1 MKTTSLCCVIYLS
14 LLNVC
19 HAQTPPPPKPD
30 STPAGETTKSRLA
43 RLESF
48 VFGTNAAK
56 TAADQS
62 QSLYAS
68 GRFDISPYA
77 AYKCTEIGK
86 QNGKLGGGL
95 AVSYFLA
102 NNIAAEASFL
112 SYGYDNA
119 PMADS
124 FDEAAINFKGYLPFG
139 TSGLAPYILI
149 GYTRDLPTCDNLMNA
164 GAGIAATSGR
174 LQAFADG
181 QYRQNFHERGNQFLF
196 RVGVGLAF

>member
-1 MKTTSLCCVIYLS
+1 MKTTSLFAIIYACLI
-14 LLNVC
+14 NVC

-30 STPAGETTKSRLA
+30 ATPADETTKSRLA

-124 FDEAAINFKGYLPFG
+124 FDEAAVNLKGYLPLG
-139 TSGLAPYILI
+139 TSGLAPYILL
-149 GYTRDLPTCDNLMNA
+149 GYTRELPNSGNFANA
-164 GAGIAATSGR
+164 GVGLAATSGR
-174 LQAFADG
+174 LQVFLDF
-181 QYRQNFHERGNQFLF
+181 QYRNDFQSDGNQFLGRIGGGF
-196 RVGVGLAF
+196 RF